1 MNIGLTG
8 GIASGKSTVSAM
20 LTELGAALV
29 DADRIAR
36 EVVGPGTAELS
47 EIARAFGEDVLHE
60 DGTLN
65 RKRLG
70 AIVFA
75 DAAQRKRLE
84 QIVHPAIRRI
94 MRQRMAELE
103 KADPK
108 RLVVVDVPLLFE
120 SGLQGMFERVMLVY
134 VPPDVQLKRLM
145 ARDDLTRE
153 QALDRIGA
161 QMPMERKRELA
172 DIIIDNS
179 GSKDETR
186 EQVLQFW
193 RESGL

>member
-20 LTELGAALV
+20 LVELGAALV
-29 DADRIAR
+29 DADQIAR
-36 EVVGPGTAELS
+36 EVVEPGMPALA
-47 EIARAFGEDVLHE
+47 EIARTFGEAVLNE

-70 AIVFA
+70 QIVFA

-103 KADPK
+103 KADPG
-108 RLVVVDVPLLFE
+108 RLVVADVPLLFE
-120 SGLQGMFERVMLVY
+120 SGLEGMFERVMLVY
-134 VPPDVQLKRLM
+134 VPPHVQLERLM
-145 ARDDLTRE
+145 ARDGLTRE
-153 QALDRIGA
+153 QALERIAA
-161 QMPMERKRELA
+161 QMPIERKRELA
-172 DIIIDNS
+172 DIVIDNS
-179 GSKDETR
+179 GTKERTR
-186 EQVLQFW
+186 EQVLRYW

>member
-36 EVVGPGTAELS
+36 EVVEPGTAELS